1 MKSFSRKFVIVLL
14 FEFAEEEEVMA
25 LVLLH
30 FKAWLQ
36 LDVNEPDLFCF
47 NVITELEVDVV
58 ATVLITVEHPDPDL
72 VIFPDTEVVEAA
84 EDDDEDES
92 LGEVEMS
99 PLAMVTQ
106 GIHQVRPII
115 GIINYWIGLF
125 KQNSRNHFHGIVFRE
140 IDFLKIC

>member
-1 MKSFSRKFVIVLL
+1 M
-14 FEFAEEEEVMA
+14 
-25 LVLLH
+25 
-30 FKAWLQ
+30 
-36 LDVNEPDLFCF
+36 
-47 NVITELEVDVV
+47 
-58 ATVLITVEHPDPDL
+58 ATVLITVVDNPD
-72 VIFPDTEVVEAA
+72 FPDTEIVEAA
-84 EDDDEDES
+84 EDDES

>member
-1 MKSFSRKFVIVLL
+1 M
-14 FEFAEEEEVMA
+14 
-25 LVLLH
+25 
-30 FKAWLQ
+30 
-36 LDVNEPDLFCF
+36 
-47 NVITELEVDVV
+47 

-72 VIFPDTEVVEAA
+72 VIFPDTEIVEAA